1 MGEGEEKARLSPW
14 LGPSPMLTSCLP
26 QLPPA
31 SPAAAP
37 LSLFVPCLS
46 YSPLQTNRQTG
57 RTSEAVSNTD
67 HDHDPD
73 LIFDQPWSSDIPVL
87 SLISTTFPTHLPYHH
102 WTRAMPAPTP
112 LTLPAEGQG
121 TPSVTLNHTQG
132 EEISYPC
139 LVSPG
144 PGGPSFFP
152 ESKSELIREEV
163 SVSLQLLLSPLLGL
177 WK

>member
-1 MGEGEEKARLSPW
+1 MENGKRWRILQRGFFFFLRLGTRLSWVLSLLMGEGEEKARLSPW

-46 YSPLQTNRQTG
+46 YSPLQTDRQTG

-87 SLISTTFPTHLPYHH
+87 SLISTTFPTTGLELCLLQPLSLFQLRDRALPQ
-102 WTRAMPAPTP
+102 
-112 LTLPAEGQG
+112 LP
-121 TPSVTLNHTQG
+121 
-132 EEISYPC
+132 
-139 LVSPG
+139 
-144 PGGPSFFP
+144 
-152 ESKSELIREEV
+152 
-163 SVSLQLLLSPLLGL
+163 
-177 WK
+177 